1 MLRRPGLSLYTFVR
15 ATKSINMQNDLDP
28 ILLQP
33 HFSLADLIEKMAKMK
48 IHQLWRV
55 SQDRTRTP
63 IGTVG
68 ICDVICHFC
77 KIFEQFNGNEALL
90 IDE

>member
-1 MLRRPGLSLYTFVR
+1 MLRRPGLSLYAFIR
-15 ATKSINMQNDLDP
+15 ATKVGDLDP
-28 ILLQP
+28 VLLQP

-63 IGTVG
+63 VGTVG

-77 KIFEQFNGNEALL
+77 KTFLPFY
-90 IDE
+90 DEFSLENDV